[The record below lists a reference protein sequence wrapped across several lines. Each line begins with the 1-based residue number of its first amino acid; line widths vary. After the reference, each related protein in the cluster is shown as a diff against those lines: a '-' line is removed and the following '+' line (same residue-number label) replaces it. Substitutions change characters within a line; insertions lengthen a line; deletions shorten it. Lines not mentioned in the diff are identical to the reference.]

1 MRIESAAAG
10 DVVVDGGGDP
20 RPVVCWNMIF
30 EFNIAHLGNIDAI
43 REKQAAGYFLAA
55 RLLFDTLDSFCFLT
69 FPTTSLPLQ
78 QEMCVVC
85 GPQIEQIFSLG
96 RRVQR

>member
-1 MRIESAAAG
+1 MSYRYEIRRAEEVECELNLLLLVMWSWT
-10 DVVVDGGGDP
+10 
-20 RPVVCWNMIF
+20 VVCWNMIF

-55 RLLFDTLDSFCFLT
+55 TRLLFYTPDSFCFLT

-78 QEMCVVC
+78 PEMCVGC
-85 GPQIEQIFSLG
+85 GPQIE
-96 RRVQR
+96 

>member
-1 MRIESAAAG
+1 MRIESAAAAG

-20 RPVVCWNMIF
+20 RPVVVCWNMIF

-55 RLLFDTLDSFCFLT
+55 TRLLFYTPDSFCFLT

-85 GPQIEQIFSLG
+85 GPQIE
-96 RRVQR
+96 

>member
-1 MRIESAAAG
+1 MRIESAAAAG

-20 RPVVCWNMIF
+20 RPVVVCWNMIF

-55 RLLFDTLDSFCFLT
+55 R
-69 FPTTSLPLQ
+69 PLRTAFVSSPSQ
-78 QEMCVVC
+78 QHHCHCSRRCVLYVA
-85 GPQIEQIFSLG
+85 P
-96 RRVQR
+96 R